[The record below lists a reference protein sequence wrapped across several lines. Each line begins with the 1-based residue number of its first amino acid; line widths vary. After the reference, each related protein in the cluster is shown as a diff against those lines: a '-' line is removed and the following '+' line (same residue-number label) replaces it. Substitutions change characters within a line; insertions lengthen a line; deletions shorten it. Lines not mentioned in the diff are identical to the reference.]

1 MRPPQPITLE
11 FSTLPAGSEIV
22 RVHHL
27 RFGPVDFDTPRALP
41 LGEPVVPTLYAAL
54 DDDGALVEA
63 LFHDVPLAGT
73 RRLARAALFDRFLSR
88 LECERDL
95 RLLTIRDRELI
106 EAPASAYRWTED
118 WGAALHAAAPQADG
132 MIWLGR
138 RLADRPA
145 LVLFGDRVGAGELT
159 ATTSEPSPLWHGPG
173 LERVERAAMDADVT
187 LLL

>member
-1 MRPPQPITLE
+1 M
-11 FSTLPAGSEIV
+11 

-27 RFGPVDFDTPRALP
+27 RFAPVEFDTPRALP

-54 DDDGALVEA
+54 DSETALVEA
-63 LFHDVPLAGT
+63 LFHDVPLTGT

-88 LECERDL
+88 LVAARDL

-118 WGAALHAAAPQADG
+118 WAAALHAAAPQADG
-132 MIWLGR
+132 MVWLGR

-145 LVLFGDRVGAGELT
+145 LVLFGDRIDAGELT
-159 ATTSEPSPLWHGPG
+159 ATSGPEPLWHGPG
-173 LERVERAAMDADVT
+173 LERVERAAMRVDVT